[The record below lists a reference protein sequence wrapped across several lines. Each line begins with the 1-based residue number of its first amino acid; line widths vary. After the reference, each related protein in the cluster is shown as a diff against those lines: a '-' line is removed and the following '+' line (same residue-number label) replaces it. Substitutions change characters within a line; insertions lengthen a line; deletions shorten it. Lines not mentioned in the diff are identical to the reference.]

1 MHPDLSEGRVVVV
14 LVANV
19 VTCEQIFLTFPTE
32 WMCVGPVMKG
42 VKDRMPIVF
51 SIACVRPKFLV
62 QTVLTLKEIGLSE
75 LARLPLPPLITGTDL
90 TLHYER
96 CLCFLPFSAAVT
108 LTFSDSEGLGGL
120 GGPSDPIRN
129 RRP

>member
-42 VKDRMPIVF
+42 VKDRMPLEL
-51 SIACVRPKFLV
+51 SIACDLIFGVK
-62 QTVLTLKEIGLSE
+62 TVLTLKEIRLSE
-75 LARLPLPPLITGTDL
+75 LARLPLPPFNHPD
-90 TLHYER
+90 
-96 CLCFLPFSAAVT
+96 
-108 LTFSDSEGLGGL
+108 
-120 GGPSDPIRN
+120 
-129 RRP
+129 

>member
-42 VKDRMPIVF
+42 VKDRMPIVL
-51 SIACVRPKFLV
+51 SIACMRPKSLV
-62 QTVLTLKEIGLSE
+62 QTVLTLKEIRLSE
-75 LARLPLPPLITGTDL
+75 LARLP
-90 TLHYER
+90 
-96 CLCFLPFSAAVT
+96 
-108 LTFSDSEGLGGL
+108 
-120 GGPSDPIRN
+120 
-129 RRP
+129 

>member
-42 VKDRMPIVF
+42 VKDRMPIVYLLHATQYF
-51 SIACVRPKFLV
+51 ESKRFL
-62 QTVLTLKEIGLSE
+62 
-75 LARLPLPPLITGTDL
+75 R
-90 TLHYER
+90 
-96 CLCFLPFSAAVT
+96 
-108 LTFSDSEGLGGL
+108 
-120 GGPSDPIRN
+120 
-129 RRP
+129 

>member
-42 VKDRMPIVF
+42 VKDRMPIVL
-51 SIACVRPKFLV
+51 SIACTRPNIFSQNGSYV
-62 QTVLTLKEIGLSE
+62 ERNQAERVGPPTL
-75 LARLPLPPLITGTDL
+75 APL
-90 TLHYER
+90 
-96 CLCFLPFSAAVT
+96 
-108 LTFSDSEGLGGL
+108 
-120 GGPSDPIRN
+120 
-129 RRP
+129 

>member
-14 LVANV
+14 LANV

-42 VKDRMPIVF
+42 VKDRMPIVL
-51 SIACVRPKFLV
+51 SIARDPIFSVK
-62 QTVLTLKEIGLSE
+62 TVLTLKEIRLGK
-75 LARLPLPPLITGTDL
+75 LARLPLPPLITPTDL

-96 CLCFLPFSAAVT
+96 CHCFLPFSAATT

-120 GGPSDPIRN
+120 GGPSDPTRN

>member
-1 MHPDLSEGRVVVV
+1 MHPDLCEGRVVVV
-14 LVANV
+14 LANV

-42 VKDRMPIVF
+42 VRDRMPIVL
-51 SIACVRPKFLV
+51 SIACLRPKLLV
-62 QTVLTLKEIGLSE
+62 QTVLTLKEIRLSE
-75 LARLPLPPLITGTDL
+75 PARLPLPPLITPTDL

-96 CLCFLPFSAAVT
+96 CLCFLPFSAATT
-108 LTFSDSEGLGGL
+108 LTFSDSEGFGGF
-120 GGPSDPIRN
+120 GAPSDPTRN

>member
-1 MHPDLSEGRVVVV
+1 MHPDLCGGRVVVV
-14 LVANV
+14 LANV

-42 VKDRMPIVF
+42 VRDRMPIVL
-51 SIACVRPKFLV
+51 SIACLRPKLLV
-62 QTVLTLKEIGLSE
+62 QTVLTLKEIRLSE
-75 LARLPLPPLITGTDL
+75 PARLPLPPLITPTDL

-96 CLCFLPFSAAVT
+96 CLCFLPFSAATT

-120 GGPSDPIRN
+120 GGPSDPTRN